1 MIITITAKR
10 YARALFE
17 ITQEKNISIEILK
30 EFKTFLGLLIAS
42 PELQFVL
49 GHPNE
54 SQRDKIFGKIFQQK
68 LSPIFLNFLRLV
80 LKNKRYLILSQ
91 IFEDF
96 QRQYEASCRR
106 SLVKITTAFPLE
118 GAELEAFRLE
128 ISQLLAS
135 DVMIENKVSPEILG
149 GLILSV
155 DDRVLN
161 ASFLEHFKNM
171 KSHLIKNQKINY
183 GN

>member
-17 ITQEKNISIEILK
+17 IAQEKKIAAEIVK
-30 EFKTFLGLLIAS
+30 EFKVFITLLETM
-42 PELQFVL
+42 PQLQLVL

-54 SQRDKIFGKIFQQK
+54 AQRDKIFSKIFQNQ
-68 LSPIFLNFLRLV
+68 LSPIFFNFLRLV
-80 LKNKRYLILSQ
+80 LKNKRYLILTQ
-91 IFEDF
+91 IFDNF
-96 QRQYEASCRR
+96 QYQYETSCKRR
-106 SLVKITTAFPLE
+106 LVEITTAFPLE
-118 GAELEAFRLE
+118 EAELEAIRQQ
-128 ISQLLAS
+128 ISHLVAANVL
-135 DVMIENKVSPEILG
+135 IENKVAPEILG
-149 GLILSV
+149 GMILCM

-171 KSHLIKNQKINY
+171 KFHLIKNQKINY

>member
-17 ITQEKNISIEILK
+17 ITQEKKVSAEILR
-30 EFKTFLGLLIAS
+30 EFKSFLNLVETS
-42 PELQFVL
+42 SELQVIL

-54 SQRDKIFGKIFQQK
+54 AQRDKIFSENFQQN
-68 LSPIFLNFLRLV
+68 LSPIFYNFVRLV

-91 IFEDF
+91 IFDEF
-96 QRQYEASCRR
+96 QREYEASCQRC
-106 SLVKITTAFPLE
+106 LVEITTAFPL
-118 GAELEAFRLE
+118 GAAELEAFRQQ

-135 DVMIENKVSPEILG
+135 DVIIENKVSPEILG
-149 GLILSV
+149 GLILNV
-155 DDRVLN
+155 NDKVLN

-171 KSHLIKNQKINY
+171 KSYLIKNQKINY